1 MPLNSSKTEII
12 ILKYKQ
18 TIITKHIN
26 FKNSGQKVNTTPSVK
41 YFGAYV
47 NDSFTWETH
56 FKNLILKLNKAIGLL
71 SKVRNY
77 MPIFFLKAIY
87 YSLFN
92 LHLTFGSQI
101 WGQIKTKLFQE
112 LVKLQNKGIQ
122 IITFLPFNSSNINK
136 INNDLQI
143 IQLPD
148 FILLQN
154 SLFVN
159 DCFEKEYP
167 THLPTTFK
175 NQGLSV
181 PIDYALHLKNCAFVP
196 KVNTDICRKKIH
208 QISMH

>member
-1 MPLNSSKTEII
+1 M
-12 ILKYKQ
+12 
-18 TIITKHIN
+18 
-26 FKNSGQKVNTTPSVK
+26 
-41 YFGAYV
+41 
-47 NDSFTWETH
+47 
-56 FKNLILKLNKAIGLL
+56 
-71 SKVRNY
+71 
-77 MPIFFLKAIY
+77 
-87 YSLFN
+87 
-92 LHLTFGSQI
+92 
-101 WGQIKTKLFQE
+101 
-112 LVKLQNKGIQ
+112 QNKGIQ

-148 FILLQN
+148 FISLQN